1 MAEHLETDHQLEEL
15 RQVLLKP
22 DALAARISP
31 LLVDIL
37 AEHVNESRDEIAQ
50 AIAPAV
56 GEAIRRQV
64 YQAREDV
71 IDALYPVIGQMIARA
86 MTEAVR
92 NLAQSVDTRLRHGFQ
107 IFLDPRYWRARLRG
121 VSTSEFRLRE
131 VLPFSIHEIFLIQRD
146 SGLLI
151 CHYSSDP
158 AHQDRDLVSGM
169 LTAIRSFAREAFG
182 RSESGELGAISYA
195 EQHIVLEAGG
205 AAYLAIVIEGIEPPD
220 YRETMRRA
228 LVQIHERHYDDLR
241 HFDGS
246 NRELVDRAR
255 QVFRET
261 LLASGSDGSPRQLSG
276 SQRLIVG
283 LFGMMLLVPILLF
296 GLWIGRVEARFGG
309 LLLAATATATATMTA
324 TTTATTTPTATATT
338 IPTATATTTPTA
350 TATASATPTATATNT
365 PTITPTPSP
374 FIGVMIGNVFLY
386 DTPDESSTRTSLVA
400 PLGAPVEVLAQWGDW
415 YRVRLVV
422 PDRPSVELVGW
433 VPSRWVGLIEPVP
446 AMLIT
451 PTTTP

>member
-1 MAEHLETDHQLEEL
+1 MVEHLETDHQLEEL

-22 DALAARISP
+22 DALATRISP

-37 AEHVNESRDEIAQ
+37 AEHVQESRDEIAQ

-92 NLAQSVDTRLRHGFQ
+92 NLAQSIDTRVRHGFQ
-107 IFLDPRYWRARLRG
+107 LFLDPRYWRARLHG
-121 VSTSEFRLRE
+121 VSSSEFRLRAI
-131 VLPFSIHEIFLIQRD
+131 LPFSIHEIFLIQRD

-151 CHYSSDP
+151 YHYSSDP
-158 AHQDRDLVSGM
+158 THQDREIVSGM
-169 LTAIRSFAREAFG
+169 LTAIRDFAREAFG
-182 RSESGELGAISYA
+182 RGESGELGAIGYA

-205 AAYLAIVIEGIEPPD
+205 AAYLAVVIEGVEPPD

-228 LVQIHERHYDDLR
+228 LVQIHEPHYDALR

-246 NRELVDRAR
+246 NRELLHTAR

-261 LLASGSDGSPRQLSG
+261 LLANDFSGNPRRLSR

-283 LFGMMLLVPILLF
+283 FFGLLLLLPILLF
-296 GLWIGRVEARFGG
+296 GFWIGQVEARFGA
-309 LLLAATATATATMTA
+309 LLVPVATATVTATATPLPTATATATATH
-324 TTTATTTPTATATT
+324 
-338 IPTATATTTPTA
+338 TPTA
-350 TATASATPTATATNT
+350 TATATATHTPTPTATTTATATHT
-365 PTITPTPSP
+365 PTVTPTPSP

-415 YRVRLVV
+415 YRVRLVL
-422 PDRPSVELVGW
+422 PEGPSVELIGW

-446 AMLIT
+446 PALIT
-451 PTTTP
+451 PTTTS